1 MIILKKVNK
10 KIELNKNMKILTPKE
25 KEEKKEKHKLWLE
38 NNIKGIRANFS
49 KKIIKIINFKKAEL
63 PKSNFKGS
71 VLKVIEFI
79 EANLQNADFKN
90 TKLSN
95 IDFHNA
101 NLKGVKFNKATFDKV
116 HIDIK
121 MYNKIKKNLTP
132 KQRREVTTSYIKYML
147 KAIFK

>member
-10 KIELNKNMKILTPKE
+10 KIELNKNMHKLTP
-25 KEEKKEKHKLWLE
+25 EEWKKIKKKHKLWLE
-38 NNIKGIRANFS
+38 NNIKGIQANFS
-49 KKIIKIINFKKAEL
+49 KKFIKIANFKKAEL

-90 TKLSN
+90 AKLSN

-101 NLKGVKFNKATFDKV
+101 NLKGVKFDKATFDKV

-132 KQRREVTTSYIKYML
+132 KQRREVTTSYIKYMW
-147 KAIFK
+147 KAMFK